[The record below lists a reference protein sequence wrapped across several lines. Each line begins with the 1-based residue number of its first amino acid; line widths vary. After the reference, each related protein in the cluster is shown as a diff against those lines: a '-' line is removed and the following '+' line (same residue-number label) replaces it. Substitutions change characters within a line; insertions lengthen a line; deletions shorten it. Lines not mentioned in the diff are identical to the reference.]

1 MNRLRIA
8 MFLALTCLGCT
19 KRIAAIPVE
28 GRLTDP
34 EELLARVDA
43 AEAKAIAVR
52 GDARLHVDSRDA
64 RGSAG
69 LFVSVAHPA
78 FIHLE
83 PLDFFNRP
91 QGVLVSDG
99 RNFTLYSV
107 PENQVLVGPASPPN
121 VSRLLPILI
130 PAEELVAVMLGRAP
144 RLPEAERTLTYD
156 EQARTYRLELRKDDV
171 VQTLWVHPEHFRVM
185 RSEIRGAPAYDLQ
198 FADFMERAE
207 VALPRHIILASQAGE
222 ARLELRYRDVVV
234 NGPLD
239 LTDFE
244 FEPPPGVPVTEVDAR
259 GVAIDPSKRGG
270 ASPGGSLLPLEPD
283 ADGAPA
289 GDAPR
294 S

>member
-8 MFLALTCLGCT
+8 MFLALACLGCT
-19 KRIAAIPVE
+19 KRIAIPV
-28 GRLTDP
+28 GDRVTDP
-34 EELLARVDA
+34 AELLARVDA
-43 AEAKAIAVR
+43 AESKAISVR

-78 FIHLE
+78 LVHLQ

-99 RNFTLYSV
+99 TDFTLYSV

-144 RLPEAERTLTYD
+144 RLPEAEPTLSFD
-156 EQARTYRLELRKDDV
+156 EDAGTYRLELRREGV
-171 VQTLWVHPEHFRVM
+171 LQTLWVHPEHFRVM

-198 FADFMERAE
+198 FSDFMRTAD
-207 VALPRHIILASQAGE
+207 VALPRHVILASQAGE

-234 NGPLD
+234 NGPLN

-244 FEPPPGVPVTEVDAR
+244 FTPPPGVPVTEVDAR
-259 GVAIDPSKRGG
+259 GVAIDPAQRDRETSG
-270 ASPGGSLLPLEPD
+270 SSLLPLTPGDPD
-283 ADGAPA
+283 VDGAGEPQ
-289 GDAPR
+289 P
-294 S
+294 

>member
-8 MFLALTCLGCT
+8 MFLALTCLGCA

-34 EELLARVDA
+34 EALLERVDA
-43 AEAKAIAVR
+43 AQAKVISVR

-64 RGSAG
+64 KGSAG

-78 FIHLE
+78 LIHLQ

-99 RNFTLYSV
+99 QDFTLYSV
-107 PENQVLVGPASPPN
+107 PENRVLVGPASPPN

-144 RLPEAERTLTYD
+144 RLPDAERTLTYD
-156 EQARTYRLELRKDDV
+156 EKARTYRLELRKGEV

-198 FADFMERAE
+198 FSDFMKTAD

-222 ARLELRYRDVVV
+222 ARLELRYREVVV
-234 NGPLD
+234 NGPVD
-239 LTDFE
+239 LTDFT
-244 FEPPPGVPVTEVDAR
+244 FDPPAGVPVTEVDAR
-259 GVAIDPSKRGG
+259 GVAIDPAERGATG
-270 ASPGGSLLPLEPD
+270 TDSTLLPLTPD
-283 ADGAPA
+283 T
-289 GDAPR
+289 GDAPDEDADQP
-294 S
+294 